1 MSELTEAG
9 TISEPGSSRK
19 NKTGSWRTFR
29 PKVTDKCIGC
39 GMCVWYCPENC
50 IRIEEKDGKKR
61 AVIDYEHC
69 KGCLLCKG
77 QCPSKAIESEKEM
90 SK

>member
-1 MSELTEAG
+1 MSELSEAG
-9 TISEPGSSRK
+9 VIKEAGSSIR

-29 PKVTDKCIGC
+29 PIVTDKCIGC
-39 GMCVWYCPENC
+39 SICIWYCPENC
-50 IRIEEKDGKKR
+50 IRIVEKDGKKKA
-61 AVIDYEHC
+61 AVNYEHC

-77 QCPSKAIESEKEM
+77 QCPSKAIESEKET